1 MEVFD
6 TLHAEGNTII
16 LVTHEDHVAR
26 HAQRE
31 IRLFDGE
38 IASDMLQSEAA

>member
-6 TLHAEGNTII
+6 QLHSEGNTIL
-16 LVTHEDHVAR
+16 LVTHEDNVAS

-31 IRLFDGE
+31 IRLFDGL
-38 IASDMLQSEAA
+38 IASDSFHSEAA

>member
-6 TLHAEGNTII
+6 ALHSEGNTII
-16 LVTHEDHVAR
+16 LVTHEDHIAS

-31 IRLFDGE
+31 IRLFDGL
-38 IASDMLQSEAA
+38 IASDTLQTEAA